1 MAGMTADT
9 FIETKRQL
17 IRKMVR
23 GVVAIA
29 DTTADAIT
37 QLTDDSDKG
46 LMALP
51 DGYEKLGYLT
61 DDGAQ
66 FARNVDTS
74 DITSWGETEP
84 TRSDVTSDQTTLQVA
99 CQETKKATIGL
110 YTGADMTAS
119 TPAANGEL
127 RIEKP
132 ALPDAKYYRVL
143 TVGIDKY
150 QGQDIYIARFM
161 PNGKVTDYDDM
172 NFQSSDDSA
181 LSWSVTFSSFVDSA
195 LGYSEAYM
203 FGGPGWYTLLSDMGM
218 SAAAS

>member
-1 MAGMTADT
+1 MAGMAFDALSTR
-9 FIETKRQL
+9 KRQL

-23 GVVAIA
+23 GSVFIA

-51 DGYEKLGYLT
+51 DGYDDLGYLT

-110 YTGADMTAS
+110 YTGADMSAVTA
-119 TPAANGEL
+119 AANGEVT
-127 RIEKP
+127 IEKP
-132 ALPDAKYYRVL
+132 ALPDARYYRVL
-143 TVGIDKY
+143 AIGVDKY
-150 QGQDIYIARFM
+150 QGQELYVARFM
-161 PNGKVTDYDDM
+161 PNGKVTDYDDQT
-172 NFQSSDDSA
+172 FQSSDDSA
-181 LSWSVTFSSFVDSA
+181 LSWSATFSSFVDSD
-195 LGYSEAYM
+195 LGYSEKWF
-203 FGGPGWYTLLSDMGM
+203 FGGSGWYALLTDMGF